1 MAFDGSGNFAPPSAP
16 TFPAVAGTT
25 ISSSYFNTII
35 QELCNNG
42 LSLVLPRDGQ
52 AAMTG
57 DLDMGTNQLIN
68 VGDPA
73 SAQHAVTKAYF
84 EANALLKYSGIYSP
98 DSSTV
103 TSHGL
108 LQFNSIVTNI
118 LEGLGYWKNDGNGPT
133 LDFMKSRGA
142 AVNAQTIVQN
152 NDVLGL
158 LRFYG
163 SDGVGL
169 IQAAHFYAA
178 SDGTPGVNDMP
189 TRFVWSL
196 TADGDSSPTERMRLS
211 NAGKLWLGIT
221 NGGAINL
228 AVYSKMTG
236 GTTAY
241 GVTVNSEIQTDVTAL
256 GVGFHSAPAIAV
268 GAAVGAYYHF
278 NAAGIGTI
286 GAGGSLTTQVGFNVA
301 SDFADAT
308 NNIAFRGDVPAGA
321 TSYNLYMNS
330 TAKNYLGGTLQV
342 EGLFTLNDDADING
356 AMDISGALQV
366 HGLLTDNAGL
376 EYGWKL
382 IPVVGAT
389 GAVTLDD
396 PHIAKGSSNTT
407 GGWAIRA
414 NSVWA
419 APVGTAITLH
429 NDSGSAQSV
438 TITTDTL
445 RLAGSTATGTRTI
458 AARGVATLWKTKSTE
473 WMIMGAGVS

>member
-57 DLDMGTNQLIN
+57 DLDMGTNQLVN

-73 SAQHAVTKAYF
+73 SAQDAVTKAYL
-84 EANALLKYSGIYSP
+84 EANALGKFSGIYSP
-98 DSSTV
+98 VSDVV

-108 LQFNSIVTNI
+108 IQFNSIVTNI
-118 LEGLGYWKNDGNGPT
+118 LAGLGYWKADANGPT

-142 AVNAQTIVQN
+142 TVNAQTIVQN
-152 NDVLGL
+152 NDVLGGM
-158 LRFYG
+158 RFYG
-163 SDGVGL
+163 SDGAGL
-169 IQAAHFYAA
+169 LQAGAFYAA
-178 SDGTPGVNDMP
+178 VDGTPGVNDMP

-196 TADGDSSPTERMRLS
+196 TADGASSSTERMRLS
-211 NAGKLWLGIT
+211 NAGLLT
-221 NGGAINL
+221 LTGALTI
-228 AVYSKMTG
+228 S
-236 GTTAY
+236 
-241 GVTVNSEIQTDVTAL
+241 GVATLS
-256 GVGFHSAPAIAV
+256 G
-268 GAAVGAYYHF
+268 
-278 NAAGIGTI
+278 NAAIGGNATV
-286 GAGGSLTTQVGFNVA
+286 AGTLTTEGLFTLNDNADINGDADVSGTFTVA
-301 SDFADAT
+301 
-308 NNIAFRGDVPAGA
+308 
-321 TSYNLYMNS
+321 
-330 TAKNYLGGTLQV
+330 
-342 EGLFTLNDDADING
+342 GLFTLNDDADING
-356 AMDISGALQV
+356 AVDISGALTV
-366 HGLLTDNAGL
+366 HGLLTDATGL

-382 IPVVGAT
+382 IPVVAAS
-389 GAVTLDD
+389 GAVTLGAS
-396 PHIAKGSSNTT
+396 HVAKGSSNTT
-407 GGWAIRA
+407 GGWAIPA
-414 NSVWA
+414 NGTWA